1 MYKFKT
7 NKETGKQEIYNETM
21 NVHSSVIAQ
30 KNFDTIFTREY
41 ARFEF
46 FGLQAKIDNMTNS
59 KEEEEKYCLLRDTFG
74 FDNTITN
81 DFTDISE
88 LNDELKPLMIL
99 TLFAH
104 SKLLKSYEYDDKAD
118 KNPYSIKA
126 QRLSLSLSDFY
137 KESKKVVQAIENGS
151 LSIENGVQELKS
163 LYNSSCNI
171 INHGAVDGVCK
182 KWDESTKEKCTR
194 AFIMGLLSKYK
205 LTRFNRIK
213 SESPL
218 KSQETFEKYFAM
230 WLVTEGT
237 MVQGKKNKNKSI
249 ETFESFCNRK

>member
-7 NKETGKQEIYNETM
+7 NKETKKLELYNETM
-21 NVHSSVIAQ
+21 NTHSSILAI

-46 FGLQAKIDNMTNS
+46 FSLQAKIDNGTNS
-59 KEEEEKYCLLRDTFG
+59 KEEEEKYCLLRDTFN
-74 FDNTITN
+74 FDNTITD
-81 DFTDISE
+81 DFTTLAD
-88 LNDELKPLMIL
+88 LQDELKPLMIL

-104 SKLLKSYEYDDKAD
+104 GKLLKSYEYDYKAE
-118 KNPYSIKA
+118 KNQYSIKA
-126 QRLSLSLSDFY
+126 QRLSLGLSDFY

-151 LSIENGVQELKS
+151 FSIENGVQELKP
-163 LYNSSCNI
+163 LYNKACCI
-171 INHGAVDGVCK
+171 INHKAVDGVCK
-182 KWDESTKEKCTR
+182 KWEESTKEKCTW
-194 AFIMGLLSKYK
+194 AFTMGLLSKYK

-213 SESPL
+213 AESPL
-218 KSQETFEKYFAM
+218 KSQESFEKYFAM

>member
-21 NVHSSVIAQ
+21 NTHSSVIAQ
-30 KNFDTIFTREY
+30 KDFDTIFTREY

-46 FGLQAKIDNMTNS
+46 FGLQAKIDNGTNS
-59 KEEEEKYCLLRDTFG
+59 KEEEEKYCLLRDTFD
-74 FDNTITN
+74 FDSTTSY
-81 DFTDISE
+81 DYTDISDLQE
-88 LNDELKPLMIL
+88 ELKPLMIL

-104 SKLLKSYEYDDKAD
+104 GKLLKSYEYDDKAE
-118 KNPYSIKA
+118 KNQYSVKA
-126 QRLSLSLSDFY
+126 QRLSLGLLDFY

-151 LSIENGVQELKS
+151 LSIEDGVQELKP
-163 LYNSSCNI
+163 LYNKACGI
-171 INHGAVDGVCK
+171 INHKAVEGVCK
-182 KWDESTKEKCTR
+182 KWEESTKEKCTR
-194 AFIMGLLSKYK
+194 AFVMGLLSKYK

-213 SESPL
+213 TESPL
-218 KSQETFEKYFAM
+218 KSQETFEKYFSM